1 MTAAPTTAGPRPR
14 PPATGRPQGAS
25 GTKAKATA
33 IKLDPLKVIRQNIVL
48 LVFGLIVGVGI
59 GIGTFFFC
67 HRYFPSYTA
76 STIFECLPKVES
88 VITEGETTRG
98 SLDELEMFMKT
109 QAFEITRDG
118 ILLEAVNTRE
128 VRTNTEWAKQFHT
141 GSDYDSVEAF
151 LELKEEIRC
160 GAIPETSYLQLSMSG
175 PVAADVPII
184 INAVAG
190 VYARQLS
197 QQKRSDSSDRR
208 QQLDTELANLRTQ
221 RDQMEESMATFLAE
235 HDISVLEELASAEA
249 LEVHA
254 LTSQSTQLETAL
266 DQTRQMRTMYEEIY
280 AQEGIIN
287 YPDTIRLEAEEHPR
301 IAALKNQGVTM
312 RALLRSA
319 SDQFGPNH
327 REVRALQRQ
336 IRALDDE
343 IGSEE
348 LSLMESLLSAR
359 LDSTRQ
365 SEQQFAQSIS
375 EINVSLNEARVRL
388 RDLTSNLQ
396 SYNQMSEEME
406 GIQEQHDKLEAK
418 LRELR
423 LTEESSASDRVQ
435 QRGRAATPEK
445 VSFPKIETM
454 VPGVTV
460 LVTGLFVGFVFLREV
475 IDQRVKSPA
484 DIMGVGKGKVLGIIP
499 ELREDPT
506 SHEGFELAITR
517 QPQSIIAET
526 IRQIRT
532 PVLKGMQAGD
542 LKVVLVVAAA
552 PVSGSTSVIG
562 NLAASCAALE
572 MKVLIVD
579 GNYRKPRVHKHFDG
593 EVAPGLSDLLAEQVS
608 FDDCVQATAIEHLSI
623 LPAGNREHRIVE
635 RLGTQRFDRVMT
647 QAKESFDL
655 ILVDVAP
662 GIVAG
667 DAQLIANRVDASL
680 LIARAMQD
688 KRGLVARVAGLLQES
703 KSEFL
708 GVVINGVRSSA
719 GGYYRKNIQA
729 MSKYRREDSE
739 VA

>member
-25 GTKAKATA
+25 ALKTKANA
-33 IKLDPLKVIRQNIVL
+33 ITLDPVKVIRQNIVL
-48 LVFGLIVGVGI
+48 LIFGLFIGVGT
-59 GIGTFFFC
+59 GIGAYFVSI
-67 HRYFPSYTA
+67 RYFPRYTA
-76 STIFECLPKVES
+76 STIFECLPKLES
-88 VITEGETTRG
+88 VIDTGETTQG
-98 SLDELEMFMKT
+98 ILNELEMFMKT
-109 QAFEITRDG
+109 QAFEMTRDG

-128 VRTNTEWAKQFHT
+128 VRTNTQWAEQFQHA
-141 GSDYDSVEAF
+141 GDYDSVEAF

-160 GAIPETSYLQLSMSG
+160 GAVPETYYLQLGMSG

-190 VYARQLS
+190 VYTRQLS
-197 QQKRSDSSDRR
+197 QQKRSDGANRR
-208 QQLDTELANLRTQ
+208 QQLETELAHLRTR
-221 RDQMEESMATFLAE
+221 RDQLEESMATFLAE
-235 HDISVLEELASAEA
+235 HDISVLQELASAEA
-249 LEVHA
+249 VEVHA
-254 LTSQSTQLETAL
+254 LTQQTAEMEMGLE
-266 DQTRQMRTMYEEIY
+266 QTRQIRTMYEAVY
-280 AQEGIIN
+280 AREGIIT
-287 YPDTIRLEAEEHPR
+287 YPDTIKLEAEEHPR
-301 IAALKNQGVTM
+301 IAALKNQGVAM

-327 REVRALQRQ
+327 REVLALQRQ
-336 IRALDDE
+336 IRAL
-343 IGSEE
+343 EE
-348 LSLMESLLSAR
+348 EVLVETQSLMDSLLRAR
-359 LDSTRQ
+359 LDGTRQ
-365 SEQQFAQSIS
+365 GEQQLAQSLT
-375 EINVSLNEARVRL
+375 EINLSLNEARVRL

-396 SYNQMSEEME
+396 SYNQMSDDME
-406 GIQEQHDKLEAK
+406 GIQEQYDQLEAK
-418 LRELR
+418 IRDLR

-435 QRGRAATPEK
+435 QRGRATTPEE
-445 VSFPKIETM
+445 VSFPKLETM
-454 VPGVTV
+454 IPGVTI
-460 LVTGLFVGFVFLREV
+460 LVSGLFIGFVFLREV

-484 DIMGVGKGKVLGIIP
+484 DVMGVGKGMVLGVIP

-532 PVLKGMQAGD
+532 PVLKGMQADG

-552 PVSGSTSVIG
+552 PMSGATSIIG

-579 GNYRKPRVHKHFDG
+579 GNFRKPRVHRHFDLEG
-593 EVAPGLSDLLAEQVS
+593 APGLSDLLAEQVS
-608 FDDCVQATAIEHLSI
+608 FDDCVQATAIENLSV
-623 LPAGNREHRIVE
+623 LPAGHSEHRVVE
-635 RLGTQRFDRVMT
+635 RLGTERFDRIMA

-655 ILVDVAP
+655 VLVDVAP

-688 KRGLVARVAGLLQES
+688 KRGLVARVAGLLRES

-729 MSKYRREDSE
+729 MNKYQREDSE